1 MTSSIFPRC
10 ARLSQMAS
18 SRPLVTLVSS
28 GSVRELMYW
37 RLIKVSGM
45 FNYLAAALISFGV
58 ILACAPVRSDVPTVP
73 VNTDFDVAVKGM
85 ARIQDSWLLVRFDT
99 VTDDSRCPADV
110 QCVWEGN
117 ATARVTVDSAGIS
130 ASAEFRTAR
139 LEPVRLFGW
148 TLELRQL
155 RPARTTQTA
164 PKPDDY
170 VVTLRASR

>member
-1 MTSSIFPRC
+1 MTPSIFPRC

-28 GSVRELMYW
+28 GSVQELMYW
-37 RLIKVSGM
+37 RLIKGNGM
-45 FNYLAAALISFGV
+45 LNHLAAALISLGG

-73 VNTDFDVAVKGM
+73 VNTDFEVTIGGM

-99 VTDDSRCPADV
+99 VTEDSRCPADV

-117 ATARVTVDSAGIS
+117 ATARVTVDSAGTAAI
-130 ASAEFRTAR
+130 AEFRTSR
-139 LEPVRLFGW
+139 PQPVSVFGW

-155 RPARTTQTA
+155 RPARATQA
-164 PKPDDY
+164 VPKAGDY
-170 VVTLRASR
+170 VITLRASR